1 LATAAEAERNVGP
14 STANALQP
22 PPDEPLNQRSDSV
35 AFRVGFDGRAFSS
48 PARGV
53 RRYAWE
59 LTRALLEEV
68 PGLRIVAL
76 GLERQELA
84 PPGVSLRSGP
94 FTPSS
99 NFGWSLV
106 GLPWAAAGAELDLY
120 HAPAYT
126 APLLGLRPRVVTVHD
141 VSYARAPHDYPYKLD
156 PLRQWFYR
164 ESATR
169 ADAVIT
175 DSEFSKSEIV
185 TAYGIPDDR
194 ISVVPLGV
202 GPPFRPAEEVDRLV
216 PLPAGVAPRYT
227 LHVGDLHVR
236 RRPAFLL
243 EAVLRTRLLHA
254 SLSDLQLVLVGRDHG
269 CADALMRQAADAGA
283 PDALQVLG
291 VVPDPMLILLVQR
304 AAAFLYASRYE
315 GFGLPPLEAM
325 ACGTPVVAVQSASIG
340 EVVGTGGLL
349 LHERATAGEFAEAIG
364 RVLLVP
370 ASAAELRGAGLARA
384 AQLTWERTA
393 RKTLDVYESVTRG
406 RRGASLPP
414 AGLPRP

>member
-1 LATAAEAERNVGP
+1 M
-14 STANALQP
+14 
-22 PPDEPLNQRSDSV
+22 NQRSGFP
-35 AFRVGFDGRAFSS
+35 ACRVGIDGRAFSS

-59 LTRALLEEV
+59 LTRALLDEV

-76 GLERQELA
+76 GLEKQELA
-84 PPGVSLRSGP
+84 PPGVELRSGR
-94 FTPSS
+94 FTTSS

-106 GLPWAAAGAELDLY
+106 GLPRTAAGAELDLF

-141 VSYARAPHDYPYKLD
+141 VSYARAPQDYPYKLD

-164 ESATR
+164 NSATR

-185 TAYGIPDDR
+185 SAYGIPDDR

-202 GPPFRPAEEVDRLV
+202 GPPFRPADETGRLA
-216 PLPAGVAPRYT
+216 PLPAAIAPRYA

-243 EAVLRTRLLHA
+243 EAVLRARLLHTT
-254 SLSDLQLVLVGRDHG
+254 LSDLQLVFVGRDHG
-269 CADALMRQAADAGA
+269 CADALMRQAAAAGA

-291 VVPDPMLILLVQR
+291 IVPDPMLILLVQR
-304 AAAFLYASRYE
+304 AATFLYASRYE
-315 GFGLPPLEAM
+315 GFGLPVLEAM
-325 ACGTPVVAVQSASIG
+325 ACGTPVVALQSASIG

-349 LHERATAGEFAEAIG
+349 LHQSATANEFAEALG

-370 ASAAELRGAGLARA
+370 AAAAELRGAGLARA
-384 AQLTWERTA
+384 AQLTWQRTA
-393 RKTLDVYESVTRG
+393 RKTLEVYESVMRGHGDTR
-406 RRGASLPP
+406 SPP
-414 AGLPRP
+414 AGHPRV